1 MNIRLLLLISLSST
15 LWSCTQTEKK
25 DEHDAHT
32 EPKVQYT
39 AYTTDY
45 EVFAE
50 ADPFVAGDSANVLA
64 HFTHI
69 PGFTALDSASV
80 SMVLSINGKE
90 TRQTLD
96 KPTRKGIFSFDIVPD
111 IAGKALLRFEITY
124 GTIKK
129 EISIPQV
136 EVFDTEEKADA
147 AAEKIVV
154 SRTNTA
160 VFTKEQSWKVDFS
173 TETLKTEL
181 FGQVIKTTGQV
192 ESSSDDAI
200 LVTAKTDGIV
210 IFTNN
215 ALLEGMAVTKG
226 MPLFSISGND
236 FAENNTAVRFAE
248 AENNYIRIKADYE
261 RAVLLA
267 KDKIVA
273 DKELTL
279 IKNQYENARISYE
292 NLKNNFNTS
301 GQRVKAPMNGFV
313 TQVLAKNGMYVQA
326 GQTILTISQNKSL
339 QIMAE
344 VAQKYAGM
352 LATVHGAAIRSVQND
367 KVYTLEELN
376 GRIISYG
383 KSVNPDNFMIP
394 VHIQIQNTG
403 NFTSGS
409 FVEIFLKTDQGST
422 AITVPNTALL
432 EEQGVFFVFVQINP
446 ELFEKREVMVGGTDG
461 IRTEIRK
468 GIKPE
473 ERFVSRGA
481 VYIKLAQATG
491 TLDAHSGHVH

>member
-15 LWSCTQTEKK
+15 LWSCTQPEKH
-25 DEHDAHT
+25 DEHDAHA

-50 ADPFVAGDSANVLA
+50 ADLFVTGDSANVLA

-90 TRQTLD
+90 IRQTLD
-96 KPTRKGIFSFDIVPD
+96 KLTRKGIFSFDIVPVV
-111 IAGKALLRFEITY
+111 AGKGRLRFEITY
-124 GTIKK
+124 KQVLK
-129 EISIPQV
+129 EITVPEV
-136 EVFDTEEKADA
+136 LVFDTEEKADA
-147 AAEKIVV
+147 AAAKVLV

-173 TETLKTEL
+173 TETPKTEQ
-181 FGQVIKTTGQV
+181 FGQVIKTTGQII
-192 ESSSDDAI
+192 SAPDDAI
-200 LVTAKTDGIV
+200 MVTAKTDGIIV
-210 IFTNN
+210 FTNN
-215 ALLEGMAVTKG
+215 LLLEGASVTRG
-226 MPLFSISGND
+226 MPLFNITGNE

-248 AENNYIRIKADYE
+248 AENAYFRIKADYD

-267 KDKIVA
+267 KDKIVS
-273 DKELTL
+273 DRELMH
-279 IKNQYENARISYE
+279 IRNQYEDARTRYE
-292 NLKNNFNTS
+292 NLKNNFNAS
-301 GQRVKAPMNGFV
+301 GQMVKAPMGGYLNE
-313 TQVLAKNGMYVQA
+313 VLVKNGMYVQA

-344 VAQKYAGM
+344 VAQKYAG
-352 LATVHGAAIRSVQND
+352 LLPFVQGAAIRSVQND
-367 KVYTLEELN
+367 KVYTLDELN
-376 GRIISYG
+376 GRILSFG

-394 VHIQIQNTG
+394 VHLQIQNTG
-403 NFTSGS
+403 NFAPGS
-409 FVEIFLKTDQGST
+409 FVEIFLKTGQGST
-422 AITVPNTALL
+422 ALTVPNTALM
-432 EEQGVFFVFVQINP
+432 EEQGVFFVFIQVHP
-446 ELFEKREVMVGGTDG
+446 ELFEKREVLIGGTDG

-468 GIKPE
+468 GINPD
-473 ERFVSRGA
+473 ERIVSRGA
-481 VYIKLAQATG
+481 IYIKLAQATG